1 MQEDTNYPI
10 ISINKV
16 PNQGKNAKV
25 AKSMIS
31 TAIDLQAHLCSYN
44 HRDNIN
50 NYEDNELKSLRFPW
64 P

>member
-1 MQEDTNYPI
+1 MQEDTNHPI

-16 PNQGKNAKV
+16 PSQGKNAKV

-44 HRDNIN
+44 HRDHIY
-50 NYEDNELKSLRFPW
+50 NYEDYELKSLRFPW